1 LVSVVLFDEV
11 AEPVVAVGAAVALV
25 RVEEVPLDAVG
36 AAVAALA
43 TDGIYHF
50 GIIERLASLPLPR
63 AARVLLR
70 VVETRVERFAARLDE
85 IRLAAPLPQR
95 DFARTLVRF
104 ALDDRRIRKTVRNGV
119 RIARHATKIWL
130 ENGRAL
136 SRWGSRCT
144 KRDFF

>member
-1 LVSVVLFDEV
+1 MVSVVLSDEV

-43 TDGIYHF
+43 TDRIHHF
-50 GIIERLASLPLPR
+50 WIVERFAGLPLPR

-95 DFARTLVRF
+95 DFARRLVRF
-104 ALDDRRIRKTVRNGV
+104 ALDDRRISEAVRNGV
-119 RIARHATKIWL
+119 RVARHATEISL
-130 ENGRAL
+130 EIARA
-136 SRWGSRCT
+136 
-144 KRDFF
+144 